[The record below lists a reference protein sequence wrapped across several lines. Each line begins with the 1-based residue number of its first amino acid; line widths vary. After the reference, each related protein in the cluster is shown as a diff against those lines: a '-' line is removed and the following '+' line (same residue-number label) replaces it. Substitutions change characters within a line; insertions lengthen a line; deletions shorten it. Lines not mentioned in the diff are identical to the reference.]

1 MSTSSED
8 EMIIDLSQNDNWVK
22 AKFYIEVKC
31 YNYHAK
37 ETEDQDW
44 HDIFSVSYI

>member
-31 YNYHAK
+31 YNYYAK
-37 ETEDQDW
+37 ENEDQDW